1 MPDPGKF
8 SCIYDMNVLF
18 EQSDQR
24 AASFLQQRIPMAL
37 QIGNAACV
45 LGTVSDRD
53 PFEEIYYIY
62 NYHTYIFFGNLYI
75 IAAFVETCFY
85 RSTGIVAGM
94 SCLLVVFC
102 CY

>member
-24 AASFLQQRIPMAL
+24 AASFLQQRIPIAL

-62 NYHTYIFFGNLYI
+62 NYHTYIFL
-75 IAAFVETCFY
+75 ETCISLQLLLKLV
-85 RSTGIVAGM
+85 STGR
-94 SCLLVVFC
+94 LE
-102 CY
+102 